1 MLLMIAILL
10 VLIIKQIFYSI
21 YHKLI
26 DCINMEK
33 DAKEGIH
40 QLVGVIRSGPCAK
53 KLLLF

>member
-1 MLLMIAILL
+1 MIAILL